1 MPSLRPALLCPLIAG
16 IALVTTNVLA
26 QPMPWPTAKPIRI
39 VVAYPAGG
47 VSDVVARALGEKLSE
62 DLKAPVVIENRAGA
76 AGNIG
81 MDAVAKAAPDGYTF
95 GFASISPLTLNPHL
109 MKATY
114 DPYTDIAPVVSVMY
128 SPILLVATPA
138 ASWQDMAGMI
148 EAARKAPG
156 TVTWATSGKG
166 SVGHI
171 MVEQVMRKADVT
183 LTDIPYKGAGQQMQ
197 DALGGQ
203 FSVMSINSSPAVAAQ
218 IEAGKLR
225 PLAVG
230 APQRLSKY
238 GNVPTFT
245 EVGFAPAN
253 MTSLFGLYA
262 PAQTS
267 PAILE
272 QVNAAVNRAL
282 KDPKV
287 VELLESSDN
296 VATGGTAQAFAQD
309 IKRESDSNARIIK
322 EANIQAQ

>member
-1 MPSLRPALLCPLIAG
+1 MPLLRPAVIRPLVAG
-16 IALVTTNVLA
+16 IALIATNVLA
-26 QPMPWPTAKPIRI
+26 QGSTWPTAKAIRI

-47 VSDVVARALGEKLSE
+47 VSDIVARTLGEKLSE
-62 DLKAPVVIENRAGA
+62 DLKTPVVIENRAGA

-81 MDAVAKAAPDGYTF
+81 MDVVAKAAPDGYTF

-138 ASWQDMAGMI
+138 VAWQDMAGMV
-148 EAARKAPG
+148 EAARSAPG
-156 TVTWATSGKG
+156 SVTWATSGKG

-171 MVEQVMRKADVT
+171 MVEQVMRTAKVTMTDV
-183 LTDIPYKGAGQQMQ
+183 PYKGAGQQMQ

-218 IEAGKLR
+218 IASGKLR

-230 APQRLSKY
+230 APQRLAKY
-238 GNVPTFT
+238 GNVPTLT
-245 EVGFAPAN
+245 ELGFPQAN

-262 PAQTS
+262 PAHTS
-267 PAILE
+267 PTIIE

-287 VELLESSDN
+287 AELLEGSDN
-296 VATGGTAQAFAQD
+296 VATGGTTQAFTED
-309 IKRESDSNARIIK
+309 IKRESESNARIIK